1 MWAFLDLYSLQHKV
15 KNTINFDLMSSVTLT
30 ADDKYH
36 HSPESLIESD
46 QLEVFSGL
54 LRFKGKSHST
64 LKMIEHSGHLPEMKS
79 NQFQKAIRSNESS
92 TFVITAF
99 IPKKPKNSNKTR

>member
-1 MWAFLDLYSLQHKV
+1 MDHYRLQHKI
-15 KNTINFDLMSSVTLT
+15 KNTINFDLMSSFTLT

-36 HSPESLIESD
+36 YSPESLIESD
-46 QLEVFSGL
+46 QLEEFSGL

-99 IPKKPKNSNKTR
+99 IPKTAQNTKKPR